1 MLLLKVLLRSLV
13 PKIAGVTLAHA
24 IEVDFAT
31 NRKNPGFRLSEDMHK
46 AKAMLEERGV
56 VFPPPTPR
64 EVREALKQG
73 Q

>member
-1 MLLLKVLLRSLV
+1 M
-13 PKIAGVTLAHA
+13 TLAHA

-56 VFPPPTPR
+56 VFPPPTPQ